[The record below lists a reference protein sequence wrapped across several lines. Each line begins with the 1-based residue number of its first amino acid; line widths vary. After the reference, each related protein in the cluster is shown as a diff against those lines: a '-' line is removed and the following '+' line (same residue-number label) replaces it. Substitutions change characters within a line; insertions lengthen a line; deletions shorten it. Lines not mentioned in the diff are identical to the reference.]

1 MNRFKQFA
9 NFWIHLDQEE
19 INRRERQLNSNF
31 RNSKNK
37 ENCDRSVLSALGAL
51 AMKDG
56 REQEALEYWSIIAE
70 AQKHGPDNERSLISP
85 ESRDPKTLP
94 SRLMEIANSGT
105 LKIFDSNSDFRKKGS
120 PAHLRWAEVLNLTE
134 NPSTPL
140 EVLIAISEIDN
151 QALFVGENISSSPD
165 LIWKAATSDG
175 YYLPNPAIPVD
186 LIEEVFIS
194 SKDFY
199 DHGEI
204 ARNVSTPTDDYLLV
218 YAGLNSPVE
227 ATGNNFT
234 VGVKLQ
240 LELIKNP
247 ILPQIVIEAL
257 SKTSNKRLLKKIE
270 TWHMLNQ

>member
-1 MNRFKQFA
+1 MNRVEQFA
-9 NFWIHLDQEE
+9 NFWSHLDQEE

-37 ENCDRSVLSALGAL
+37 SSCDPSVLSALGAL

-56 REQEALEYWSIIAE
+56 REQEALEYWSISPQGYIIA
-70 AQKHGPDNERSLISP
+70 P
-85 ESRDPKTLP
+85 ESRDPKTPP

-105 LKIFDSNSDFRKKGS
+105 LKMFDSNGDFDKKGS
-120 PAHLRWAEVLNLTE
+120 PAHLRWAELHNLTK

-151 QALFVGENISSSPD
+151 QAMFVGENISSSPD
-165 LIWKAATSDG
+165 LIWKAATSG
-175 YYLPNPAIPVD
+175 GPYLPNPAIPVD

-199 DHGEI
+199 DHGKI

-218 YAGLNSPVE
+218 YAGLKSPVD
-227 ATGNNFT
+227 ATGHNFT

-240 LELIKNP
+240 LELIENP